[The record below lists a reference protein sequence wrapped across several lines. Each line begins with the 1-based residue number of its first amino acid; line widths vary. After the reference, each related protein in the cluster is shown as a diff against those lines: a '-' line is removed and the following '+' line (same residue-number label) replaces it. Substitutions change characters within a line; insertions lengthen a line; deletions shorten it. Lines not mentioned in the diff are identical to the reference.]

1 MACLPAVATTA
12 LFIAVILL
20 DLMNRQWRRV
30 PGRALFGVFSVL
42 LVLFICERGSEWMAW
57 TLLAAPFV
65 LIFLGYIFQVQYID
79 GNGSY
84 DDSEEEDQGYC
95 GCPCCQMRP
104 CRCPRPCPNPNPC
117 PPPKPKPK
125 PCPEPKPKNC

>member
-1 MACLPAVATTA
+1 MPCLPAVATTG
-12 LFIAVILL
+12 LFVAVILL
-20 DLMNRQWRRV
+20 DLMTKEWRRV

-57 TLLAAPFV
+57 TLLGAPFL
-65 LIFLGYIFQVQYID
+65 LIFLGYIFQIQYTN

-84 DDSEEEDQGYC
+84 DDSYEEEVQGC
-95 GCPCCQMRP
+95 GCPCCHFRP

-125 PCPEPKPKNC
+125 PCPEPKPKEC